1 MLESLAEFFDTAG
14 IGLFVVGGIVTFLV
28 TAYGLT
34 TIWIMKGRV
43 DETQK
48 KES

>member
-14 IGLFVVGGIVTFLV
+14 VGLFLVGGIVTFLL

-34 TIWIMKGRV
+34 TIWISKGQV
-43 DETQK
+43 DESEK